1 VHTSWR
7 LPSFRHRAVLSI
19 LGAGAVTVGLGIEL
33 SGKTGQFSAALNAA
47 PLVTLLLVV
56 ALQIFALLARSEAWH
71 VCVCA
76 AGGTV
81 ARRLLFRAAGVG
93 YLASVLNGSVGLATR
108 VTCLRRVAP
117 DAVPRVPA
125 LLAAE
130 VPIIAVEV
138 ALTAVFS
145 FTLIAPLGVPWWV
158 PLIAIVVMAGAAV
171 ALHQVSERRR
181 LGLWAGLA
189 VMRHGRYRMIAFVL
203 LAVCAQI
210 ARNWLVLNAIGLN
223 VSVFG
228 AIALL
233 IAMFTLGQLPIG
245 PSVGAAAAVLIL
257 GAHGVAATAAA
268 GVLLTVTGTVGSI
281 SYAGWAIADR
291 AFSGARQANQDLS
304 LAATPDLSVAPTQA

>member
-1 VHTSWR
+1 VACGR
-7 LPSFRHRAVLSI
+7 RRFSFRRRAALSI
-19 LGAGAVTVGLGIEL
+19 VGATLVTVALGLDL
-33 SGKTGQFSAALNAA
+33 SGKGRQFSTALNTA
-47 PLVTLLLVV
+47 PLLTLLLVV
-56 ALQIFALLARSEAWH
+56 ALQITALLARSEAWYA
-71 VCVCA
+71 CVRA

-81 ARRLLFRAAGVG
+81 ARRLLFRSAGIG
-93 YLASVLNGSVGLATR
+93 YLASVLNGSAGLATR
-108 VTCLRRVAP
+108 VACLRRVAP
-117 DAVPRVPA
+117 DTSPRVPA

-138 ALTAVFS
+138 ALAAVFS

-158 PLIAIVVMAGAAV
+158 PVIAIAAVAAAAV
-171 ALHQVSERRR
+171 ALKRVSERRR

-189 VMRHGRYRMIAFVL
+189 VMRNGRYRMIAFVL
-203 LAVCAQI
+203 LSVGAQI
-210 ARNWLVLNAIGLN
+210 ARNWLVLNAIGLH

-268 GVLLTVTGTVGSI
+268 GVLLTVTGTVGSL

-291 AFSGARQANQDLS
+291 AFAGAGHANPRPS
-304 LAATPDLSVAPTQA
+304 MAPTQA

>member
-1 VHTSWR
+1 M
-7 LPSFRHRAVLSI
+7 PSFRSRALLSI
-19 LGAGAVTVGLGIEL
+19 LGAAAVTVGLGIEL
-33 SGKTGQFSAALNAA
+33 SGKSGQFSTALHAA
-47 PLVTLLLVV
+47 PVLLLLLVV
-56 ALQIFALLARSEAWH
+56 ALQIVALLARSEAWY

-81 ARRLLFRAAGVG
+81 ARRLLFRAAGIG

-117 DAVPRVPA
+117 DAVPKVPA

-145 FTLIAPLGVPWWV
+145 FTLVATLGVPWWV
-158 PLIAIVVMAGAAV
+158 PLIAIAVMTGAAV
-171 ALHQVSERRR
+171 GLHQVSHRRR

-189 VMRHGRYRMIAFVL
+189 VMRHGRYRMIVFVL

-210 ARNWLVLNAIGLN
+210 ARNWLVLNAIGVH

-245 PSVGAAAAVLIL
+245 PSAGTAAAVLIL
-257 GAHGVAATAAA
+257 GAHGVAAVAAA
-268 GVLLTVTGTVGSI
+268 GVLLTVTGTVGSL
-281 SYAGWAIADR
+281 SYASWAIADR
-291 AFSGARQANQDLS
+291 AFSGSRKAS
-304 LAATPDLSVAPTQA
+304 PDLNVNPDLNVAPTQA

>member
-1 VHTSWR
+1 LR
-7 LPSFRHRAVLSI
+7 SFRRRAALSV
-19 LGAGAVTVGLGIEL
+19 LGATLVTVALGIDL
-33 SGKTGQFSAALNAA
+33 SGKRGQFSTALHAA
-47 PLVTLLLVV
+47 PVPILLLVIG
-56 ALQIFALLARSEAWH
+56 LQIVALLARSEAWH

-81 ARRLLFRAAGVG
+81 ARRLLFRAAGIG

-108 VTCLRRVAP
+108 ITCLRRVAP
-117 DAVPRVPA
+117 DTTPRVPA

-138 ALTAVFS
+138 ALAAVFS
-145 FTLIAPLGVPWWV
+145 FTLIAPLGVPWWA
-158 PLIAIVVMAGAAV
+158 PLIAIAVMAAAAV
-171 ALHQVSERRR
+171 MLQRVSERRR
-181 LGLWAGLA
+181 LGHWAGLA
-189 VMRHGRYRMIAFVL
+189 VMRHGRYRMIVFVL

-268 GVLLTVTGTVGSI
+268 GVLLTVTGTVGSL

-291 AFSGARQANQDLS
+291 AFSGARHASPELG
-304 LAATPDLSVAPTQA
+304 VAPTQA